1 MITRGYEKG
10 LIVTRGYGYG
20 IIAKAKRIFI
30 AQKET
35 LIFNAKRKV

>member
-10 LIVTRGYGYG
+10 LIVTRGYGYD
-20 IIAKAKRIFI
+20 IIKAKRIFT